1 MAEAV
6 ETMDASITFSDGTI
20 SDSTLVVVAVSSS
33 EVASLL
39 ASYSPSSSTSPS
51 ATISRDLARVI
62 LDALIAAGS

>member
-6 ETMDASITFSDGTI
+6 ETMDASITFADGTI